1 MRFNREL
8 KRTLFLLTI
17 IAFAGGLLSCGSNQ
31 KPGDRALLQ
40 ISERALS
47 DQSSLFYADFASYP
61 DTLLQLPIGMF
72 DSGTGG
78 LTVME
83 QFLSLDCFDNVTGEQ
98 VADGLPDFEGED
110 FIYLADQANMPY
122 GVYPSQ
128 GKQEY
133 LRELV
138 VRDALFLTTVPN
150 RTKLVVIA
158 CNTATAYGLDDVRD
172 LLQRSGTGVVTIGV
186 IDAGVSGAM
195 EVISK
200 EEESFAVGVLA
211 TVGTIASQGYQ
222 NKLKEFAVSNGYK
235 GKINIVAQ
243 GGLGFAEAVD
253 SEPDYISYEAQ
264 NVRDNYRGP
273 VVDDSTGI
281 RLDLMPFYNFD
292 TTGNALLVTKDSS
305 GHIKEVQLNS
315 AGNYARFHLVTLL
328 QKHRETNPGV
338 KMKSII
344 LGCTHYPY
352 LYDTLAKVV
361 DELRSV
367 SVDGSYVFGD
377 LIAQDLV
384 FVDPAINTAKEAY
397 LFLRK
402 NGLLEMES
410 KGNNLNGFI
419 SVPHP
424 GLPANVVDGSGNLL
438 FDFKYG
444 RDTGDESASVSI
456 VPFSSQNINKENLS
470 RIEQRLPYTYSLIK
484 KNFCEN
490 EL

>member
-1 MRFNREL
+1 
-8 KRTLFLLTI
+8 
-17 IAFAGGLLSCGSNQ
+17 
-31 KPGDRALLQ
+31 
-40 ISERALS
+40 
-47 DQSSLFYADFASYP
+47 
-61 DTLLQLPIGMF
+61 
-72 DSGTGG
+72 
-78 LTVME
+78 
-83 QFLSLDCFDNVTGEQ
+83 
-98 VADGLPDFEGED
+98 
-110 FIYLADQANMPY
+110 
-122 GVYPSQ
+122 
-128 GKQEY
+128 
-133 LRELV
+133 
-138 VRDALFLTTVPN
+138 
-150 RTKLVVIA
+150 
-158 CNTATAYGLDDVRD
+158 
-172 LLQRSGTGVVTIGV
+172 
-186 IDAGVSGAM
+186 
-195 EVISK
+195 
-200 EEESFAVGVLA
+200 
-211 TVGTIASQGYQ
+211 
-222 NKLKEFAVSNGYK
+222 
-235 GKINIVAQ
+235 
-243 GGLGFAEAVD
+243 
-253 SEPDYISYEAQ
+253 
-264 NVRDNYRGP
+264 
-273 VVDDSTGI
+273 
-281 RLDLMPFYNFD
+281 
-292 TTGNALLVTKDSS
+292 
-305 GHIKEVQLNS
+305 
-315 AGNYARFHLVTLL
+315 
-328 QKHRETNPGV
+328 
-338 KMKSII
+338 MKSII